1 MAGGDTDRFGG
12 LLRQLR
18 ITAGF
23 SQEALAERAGLSVDG
38 VASLEAGRRNRPR
51 AFTVGLLA
59 DALGL
64 DPATRALF
72 AARAAGQRAPAP
84 APPQAQRA
92 PQAQPLPSL
101 PAPLI
106 GREDD
111 LAVLTGLLREPGI
124 RIVTLTGPGGVGK
137 TSLAI
142 GAAALAGAWF
152 PDGVVFVPL
161 ASLRDPELVLP
172 TVAMAFGLRDTTEA
186 ELRPRLLAHLAARH
200 VLLVLDNTEHLLTA
214 GLVVAE
220 LAGACPR
227 VTILATSRAA
237 LRLRAER
244 QLRVPALA
252 SGPAVRLF
260 AERASAVDAGF
271 EMDRATEDVVGQV
284 CQRLDG
290 MPLAIELAAAR
301 VRLLPPAALL
311 SRLGGPLQ
319 LLTDG
324 PRDLPE
330 RQRTIRATIDWSY
343 SLLGDGERRLF
354 AELAVFAGGCTLD
367 AVEAVCRP
375 GDRASLL
382 GDLTMLV
389 EQSLLAESGSGPRP
403 RLQMQA
409 TVAEYAGERLD
420 ASADAEA
427 IRGRHADWAV
437 ALAAEG
443 AEGLENEAQVDWLD
457 RLDAEQDNMRAALR
471 WALDRQRGDIAVPL
485 LGSLQWY
492 WLRRGRHRE
501 ARNWSDE
508 VLALIARHPPAPALR
523 ATALRA
529 AGWLAC
535 QRGDIAAAR
544 PLLEEAVQ
552 LSRAT
557 GDARTLGLALTGLGL
572 AGSWGA
578 DPDRAGV
585 TALLTEV
592 LDLWR
597 GLSWP
602 VGQHMALV
610 NLGLVALTGGDLDEA
625 ETYQRAGLAVAE
637 QIRAPYRLGSSYSLV
652 GQVELWRGRLDA
664 AVPLFARALR
674 EFHSIRDPFM
684 TGNCLFA
691 FALVASGR
699 GAYPRAA
706 RLIGAAAARY
716 DASGTRLLAALEPAY
731 QNLVA
736 TTRAALGG
744 ELFEAERRRGFA
756 LPADDAIRLALD
768 GEPGHA

>member
-1 MAGGDTDRFGG
+1 MAGDGTDRFGG
-12 LLRQLR
+12 LLRRLR
-18 ITAGF
+18 IEAGF

-38 VASLEAGRRNRPR
+38 VAALEAGRRTRPR

-64 DPATRALF
+64 DPAARAVF
-72 AARAAGQRAPAP
+72 AARAAGRRSPDS
-84 APPQAQRA
+84 A
-92 PQAQPLPSL
+92 PQAEQALPPL

-106 GREDD
+106 GRDDD
-111 LAVLTGLLREPGI
+111 LAAVAGLLREPGI

-142 GAAALAGAWF
+142 AAAGACDWF
-152 PDGVVFVPL
+152 SDGVVFVPL
-161 ASLRDPELVLP
+161 APLRDPGLVLP

-186 ELRPRLLAHLAARH
+186 ELGPRLLAHLAARH
-200 VLLVLDNTEHLLTA
+200 LLLVLDNLEHLITV
-214 GLVVAE
+214 GLAVAE
-220 LAGACPR
+220 LVGACPG

-244 QLRVPALA
+244 QFRVPALA
-252 SGPAVRLF
+252 GGPAVRLF

-311 SRLGGPLQ
+311 RRLGGPLQ
-319 LLTDG
+319 LLADG

-367 AVEAVCRP
+367 AVEAVCGA
-375 GDRASLL
+375 GDRAALL
-382 GDLTMLV
+382 GELTALV
-389 EQSLLAESGSGPRP
+389 EQSLLAESGAGSRP
-403 RLQMQA
+403 RLEMQA
-409 TVAEYAGERLD
+409 TVAEYALERLD
-420 ASADAEA
+420 ASADADV
-427 IRGRHADWAV
+427 IRSRHADWAV

-443 AEGLENEAQVDWLD
+443 AEGVENEAQVEWLD

-471 WALDRQRGDIAVPL
+471 WALDRQHSDIAAQL

-508 VLALIARHPPAPALR
+508 VLALMVQHPPAPALR

-535 QRGDIAAAR
+535 QRGDMATAR
-544 PLLEEAVQ
+544 PLLEQAVD
-552 LSRAT
+552 LGRAA
-557 GDARTLGLALTGLGL
+557 GDAPGLGLALTGLGL

-578 DPDRAGV
+578 DPDRAAV
-585 TALLTEV
+585 TALLTEA
-592 LDLWR
+592 LDLWQ
-597 GLSWP
+597 GLNWP

-610 NLGLVALTGGDLDEA
+610 NLGMVTLAGGDLDQA
-625 ETYQRAGLAVAE
+625 GSYQRAGLAVAE
-637 QIRAPYRLGSSYSLV
+637 QIRAPYRLGVSYILV
-652 GQVELWRGRLDA
+652 GQVELWRGHPDA
-664 AVPLFARALR
+664 AAPLFERALR
-674 EFHSIRDPFM
+674 EFQRIQDPLM
-684 TGNCLFA
+684 TANCFFA
-691 FALVASGR
+691 FALVANGR
-699 GAYPRAA
+699 GAYPQAA

-716 DASGTRLLAALEPAY
+716 DASGTRLVAALEPAY

-736 TTRAALGG
+736 TTRAALG
-744 ELFEAERRRGFA
+744 EERFEAERQRGFA
-756 LPADDAIRLALD
+756 LPVGDAVRLALND
-768 GEPGHA
+768 EPGHA

>member
-1 MAGGDTDRFGG
+1 MAGSDADGFGG
-12 LLRQLR
+12 LLRRLR
-18 ITAGF
+18 IEAGF

-38 VASLEAGRRNRPR
+38 VAALEAGRRTQPR

-64 DPATRALF
+64 DPAARAVF
-72 AARAAGQRAPAP
+72 AARAAGRRSPDP
-84 APPQAQRA
+84 PLPQAERA
-92 PQAQPLPSL
+92 LPPL

-106 GREDD
+106 GREAD
-111 LAVLTGLLREPGI
+111 LAALARLLREPGI

-137 TSLAI
+137 TSLAL
-142 GAAALAGAWF
+142 AAAGACDWF

-161 ASLRDPELVLP
+161 ASLRDPGLVLQ

-186 ELRPRLLAHLAARH
+186 ELRPRLLAHLAARRL
-200 VLLVLDNTEHLLTA
+200 LLVLDNLEHLITA
-214 GLVVAE
+214 GLAVAE
-220 LAGACPR
+220 LAGACPG

-244 QLRVPALA
+244 QFRVPALA

-260 AERASAVDAGF
+260 AERASAVDAAF
-271 EMDRATEDVVGQV
+271 EMDQAAEDVVGQV

-301 VRLLPPAALL
+301 VRLLPPVALL
-311 SRLGGPLQ
+311 RRLGGPLQ
-319 LLTDG
+319 LLAEG

-367 AVEAVCRP
+367 AVEAVCRAGHP
-375 GDRASLL
+375 ASLL
-382 GDLTMLV
+382 GDLTALV
-389 EQSLLAESGSGPRP
+389 EQSLLAESGPGPQP

-409 TVAEYAGERLD
+409 TVAEYARERLD
-420 ASADAEA
+420 ASADADV

-443 AEGLENEAQVDWLD
+443 AEGVENEAQVEWLD

-471 WALDRQRGDIAVPL
+471 WALDRQRSDTAARL

-508 VLALIARHPPAPALR
+508 VLALIVRHPPAPALR
-523 ATALRA
+523 ATALRT

-535 QRGDIAAAR
+535 QRGDMAAAR
-544 PLLEEAVQ
+544 PLLEEAVA
-552 LSRAT
+552 LGRAT
-557 GDARTLGLALTGLGL
+557 GDARGLGLALTGLGL

-585 TALLTEV
+585 TALLTEA
-592 LDLWR
+592 LDLWQ
-597 GLSWP
+597 GLNWP

-610 NLGLVALTGGDLDEA
+610 NLGMVALAGGDLDQA
-625 ETYQRAGLAVAE
+625 GVYQRAGLAVAE
-637 QIRAPYRLGSSYSLV
+637 KIRAPYRLGVSYSLV
-652 GQVELWRGRLDA
+652 GQVELWRGHANA
-664 AVPLFARALR
+664 AAPLFGRALR
-674 EFHSIRDPFM
+674 EFQRIQDPLM
-684 TGNCLFA
+684 TAHCFFA
-691 FALVASGR
+691 FALIANGR

-706 RLIGAAAARY
+706 LLIGAAAAGF
-716 DASGTRLLAALEPAY
+716 DAGGTRLLAALEPAY
-731 QNLVA
+731 QDLVA
-736 TTRAALGG
+736 ATRAALG
-744 ELFEAERRRGFA
+744 EERFEAERQRGFA
-756 LPADDAIRLALD
+756 LPAGDAVRLALD
-768 GEPGHA
+768 DEPGHA